1 MCDCSSKARLNGS
14 GEAISYPDSRSN
26 AVQNGNVATVS
37 SGAEGGAV
45 AALQPFQ
52 VEFIRNMI
60 EDSLD
65 ELRWELSFYI
75 YFSPCTPNELSYT
88 PALWGA
94 GVAHLVSVRS
104 SELEVPVLG
113 DSNIIF
119 NFLLI
124 RVALAIS
131 TRNRAL
137 TEEGGWGVGLS
148 LHRGP
153 QVYQLLN
160 YCHVLPSLKKYAL
173 PLTFT
178 HYDKYNLV
186 LRLFRLPR
194 EIPWLPLVTSHPHS
208 EC

>member
-14 GEAISYPDSRSN
+14 GGAISYPDSRSN
-26 AVQNGNVATVS
+26 AVQNGHVATVS

-94 GVAHLVSVRS
+94 GVAHLVCVRS
-104 SELEVPVLG
+104 SELEVPGSILG
-113 DSNIIF
+113 DSSIVF

-124 RVALAIS
+124 RVALAIN

-137 TEEGGWGVGLS
+137 TEEGGGGWVKSAPRATSLS
-148 LHRGP
+148 
-153 QVYQLLN
+153 
-160 YCHVLPSLKKYAL
+160 
-173 PLTFT
+173 
-178 HYDKYNLV
+178 
-186 LRLFRLPR
+186 
-194 EIPWLPLVTSHPHS
+194 VT
-208 EC
+208 